1 MTETI
6 PLINV
11 IELATTITDDEA
23 GFGALETH
31 EGIMPLKA
39 MDVKSKITGLTY
51 TLTLTQTF
59 VNTFDTN
66 LEATYIFPLPCR
78 AVVSK
83 FRFKVADRVI
93 DGVLKERKEA
103 RTEYNKAIK
112 DGHRAALAEEDR
124 PSVFSMKVGNI
135 MPGEMVQV
143 ELELSG
149 QLSYMDGEVE
159 FRFPFVVAPRY
170 IPGRPIYG
178 ESVGDGVAID
188 TDQVSDASRISPP
201 VLLPGFPNP
210 IDLSLEVT
218 IDGGALPINK
228 LRSSLHAVSKKEIEN
243 SGMKVTLY
251 PGERLNR
258 DFILRFFVA
267 DDNIESNLAVFPD
280 EDKIQGTFQLTLVP
294 PANLAK
300 ATPRRDVVFLLDR
313 SGSMSGW
320 KMVCARRALGRMVD
334 TLTERDR
341 FAVLGFDNV
350 IELAPGHEEGKLCQ
364 ATDRNRFRTV
374 EWLGRINARGGTEMA
389 QPLAAGTNI
398 LKRTEEGVER
408 ILVLVTDGQI
418 GNEDE
423 ILRRLGR
430 DIEKIR
436 IFTLGIDRAVNQ
448 GFLKRLASAGGGY
461 CELVE
466 SEDRLDE
473 VMDRTHR
480 RIATPVLTDLSI
492 KMHGAT
498 LDPDSISPARV
509 PDVFAGSP
517 VLISGRYM
525 SKDGDISIKVAAKKD
540 GSAWSVQ
547 AIGNEISD
555 DALRKL
561 WAREHIRDLEDLAAG
576 GRGYG
581 DIEKRITEI
590 SLRFG
595 VLCRYTAFVAVD
607 RSEKIDLDG
616 KSHQVTQAVESPEGW
631 DMLQEAGSVF
641 DVLECLEMDDM
652 PQSVHMST
660 ESRVSNPLSFHN
672 GNGIS
677 RKEKSKSPAGSF
689 GSVFSRLLSFRKE
702 HRDEEPTVP
711 IEINKEKKI
720 QSLDEAIESATEILK
735 DLRDAL
741 GQGTHSLAQAM
752 FDRRKKIAL
761 LVEFLDEFG
770 YSEDIVK
777 MLKEIA
783 ETLNSE
789 TVPDSPTTARLWER
803 LEKALKDLIEA

>member
-1 MTETI
+1 MTETL
-6 PLINV
+6 PLIDV

-23 GFGALETH
+23 GFGTLETP
-31 EGIMPLKA
+31 EGIMPLKV
-39 MDVKSKITGLTY
+39 MDIKSKITGLAY

-59 VNTFDTN
+59 VNAFDTH

-78 AVVSK
+78 AAVSK

-93 DGVLKERKEA
+93 EGVLKERKQA
-103 RTEYNKAIK
+103 REEYERAIQ

-135 MPGEMVQV
+135 MPGEMAQV

-149 QLSYMDGEVE
+149 QLGYFDGEAE

-170 IPGRPIYG
+170 IPGRPIPG
-178 ESVGDGVAID
+178 ESVGNGMAID
-188 TDQVSDASRISPP
+188 TDQVPDASRISPP

-218 IDGGALPINK
+218 IDGGALPIYK
-228 LRSSLHAVSKKEIEN
+228 LRSSLHAVSKRKIEN
-243 SGMKVTLY
+243 GSIKVTLY

-258 DFILRFFVA
+258 DFILRFIVA
-267 DDNIESNLAVFPD
+267 DDSIQSTLAVFPD
-280 EDKIQGTFQLTLVP
+280 EDPTRGTFQLTLVP
-294 PANLAK
+294 PANSAK
-300 ATPRRDVVFLLDR
+300 TTPRRDIVFLLDR
-313 SGSMSGW
+313 SGSMMGW

-341 FAVLGFDNV
+341 FAVLAFDTV
-350 IELAPGHEEGKLCQ
+350 VELPPGHEEGKLCQ

-374 EWLGRINARGGTEMA
+374 EWLARIDARDGTEMA

-398 LKRTEEGVER
+398 LKRTQEGTER

-418 GNEDE
+418 GNEDG

-436 IFTLGIDRAVNQ
+436 IFTLGIDRAVNP

-480 RIATPVLTDLSI
+480 RIATPVLTDLTI
-492 KMHGAT
+492 KLHGAT
-498 LDPDSISPARV
+498 LDQDSISPARV

-517 VLISGRYM
+517 ILISGRYM

-547 AIGNEISD
+547 AMANETSD
-555 DALRKL
+555 QALRRL

-576 GRGYG
+576 GKGYG
-581 DIEKRITEI
+581 DIEKQITDI

-607 RSEKIDLDG
+607 RSEKIDLEG
-616 KSHQVTQAVESPEGW
+616 KPHQVTQAVESPEGW
-631 DMLQEAGSVF
+631 DMLQQFDLMLDEPLKCSRTTMMPSRRVHIKYESLASNSLSEIRAGI
-641 DVLECLEMDDM
+641 
-652 PQSVHMST
+652 P
-660 ESRVSNPLSFHN
+660 
-672 GNGIS
+672 
-677 RKEKSKSPAGSF
+677 KKSKSLAGGL
-689 GSVFSRLLSFRKE
+689 GSVFSGLLSFRKK
-702 HRDEEPTVP
+702 RKNEELTVP
-711 IEINKEKKI
+711 METTKEENI
-720 QSLDEAIESATEILK
+720 QNLDEAIECAREILK

-752 FDRRKKIAL
+752 FDRRKNIGL
-761 LVEFLDEFG
+761 LAEFLDEFG
-770 YSEDIVK
+770 YNPDLVK
-777 MLKEIA
+777 KLKQIA
-783 ETLNSE
+783 ETLDSE
-789 TVPDSPTTARLWER
+789 TVPDSPTTVRLWER
-803 LEKALKDLIEA
+803 LEKALEDLIEA